1 MWLRYLASYIAR
13 GTAARAG
20 AKTVTVVT
28 LSIISN
34 LTVIASVYNPL
45 ILARQEIRQNNTVLK
60 GELAAINTTTTAG
73 SPDTTG
79 SCQDSDSCRGTGIVI
94 YRETNNKLTGEPLRR
109 SCSIRA
115 ELLSNIGNS

>member
-20 AKTVTVVT
+20 AKTVTVTT

-34 LTVIASVYNPL
+34 LTVTVSVHNPL
-45 ILARQEIRQNNTVLK
+45 ILTRQEIRQNNTVLE

-73 SPDTTG
+73 SLDTTG
-79 SCQDSDSCRGTGIVI
+79 SYQDSNSCRGTGIVI
-94 YRETNNKLTGEPLRR
+94 HRESNDKLTGEPLRR
-109 SCSIRA
+109 SYSIRA